1 MRSERGAAP
10 ASWSIGVLLILACAA
25 GGSWWWRARTLA
37 APAAD
42 PGQESWNRV
51 KDAYP
56 LPRDPGTAPLLTPE
70 IAAGIVAANPF
81 SPERRAV
88 VLPPE
93 SGEGAG
99 KAGGTVEPAAPIFV
113 YKGRVRMGPRER
125 AILEDTA
132 VRKTYFLEAG
142 QEVRGFKVLDIAE
155 SQVVLSDPQTND
167 AVVVPLKAAASRP

>member
-1 MRSERGAAP
+1 MRTERGAAP
-10 ASWSIGVLLILACAA
+10 GSWSLGLLVLLACAA
-25 GGSWWWRARTLA
+25 AGSWWWRARTLA
-37 APAAD
+37 TPAAD
-42 PGQESWNRV
+42 PAQESWNRV

-56 LPRDPGTAPLLTPE
+56 LPRDPETAPQLTPE

-88 VLPPE
+88 PPTVE
-93 SGEGAG
+93 EGEGVRQG
-99 KAGGTVEPAAPIFV
+99 GGTVEPAAPIFV

-155 SQVVLSDPQTND
+155 SQVVLSDAQTNE